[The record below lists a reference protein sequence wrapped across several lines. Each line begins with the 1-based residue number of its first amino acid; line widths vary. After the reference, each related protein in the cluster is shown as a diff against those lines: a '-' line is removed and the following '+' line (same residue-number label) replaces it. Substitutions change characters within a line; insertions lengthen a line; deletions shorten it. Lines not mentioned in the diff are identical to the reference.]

1 MIIKMSHV
9 GIVVNDIE
17 ESTKLWSDTY
27 GLKVLKS
34 GRVDAEGIKNRFFM
48 IGNFFIELV
57 EPIDKTD
64 MKNAIA
70 RRLANKG
77 EGVYHFAIVVDDLEK
92 TYANLMEK
100 GISMMKR
107 DPIADEPDGRIVIH
121 PKDASGILLE
131 LVTKGV

>member
-17 ESTKLWSDTY
+17 EATKLWTETY

-34 GRVDAEGIKNRFFM
+34 GKVDAEGIKNRFLM
-48 IGNFFIELV
+48 IGNTFIELV
-57 EPIDKTD
+57 EPVDKTD
-64 MKNAIA
+64 MNNAIV
-70 RRLANKG
+70 RRLKNRG

-92 TYANLMEK
+92 TYEELQKK
-100 GISMMKR
+100 GVSMIKR
-107 DPIADEPDGRIVIH
+107 EPIADEPEGRIVVH
-121 PKDASGILLE
+121 PKNASGVLLE

>member
-17 ESTKLWSDTY
+17 EATKLWTETY

-34 GRVDAEGIKNRFFM
+34 GKVDAEGIKNRFLM
-48 IGNFFIELV
+48 IGNTFIELV
-57 EPIDKTD
+57 EPVDKTD
-64 MKNAIA
+64 MNNAIV
-70 RRLANKG
+70 RRLKNRG

-92 TYANLMEK
+92 TYEELHKK
-100 GISMMKR
+100 GISMIKR
-107 DPIADEPDGRIVIH
+107 EPIADEPEGRIVVH
-121 PKDASGILLE
+121 PKNASGVLLE

>member
-17 ESTKLWSDTY
+17 EATKLWTDTY

-34 GRVDAEGIKNRFFM
+34 GQVDAEGIKNRFLM
-48 IGNFFIELV
+48 IGNTFFELV
-57 EPIDKTD
+57 EPFDKTD
-64 MKNAIA
+64 MSNAIA
-70 RRLANKG
+70 RRLANRG

-92 TYANLMEK
+92 TYADLKKK
-100 GISMMKR
+100 GVSMIKR
-107 DPIADEPDGRIVIH
+107 DPIGDEPEGRIVVH
-121 PKDASGILLE
+121 PKNANGVLLE